1 MTNPNTHTTTRV
13 RTQYAYKMCLTIF
26 DNAMMYCP
34 FLRKKNRDYFWMK
47 YRRSGEP
54 VLANKL

>member
-34 FLRKKNRDYFWMK
+34 LLIKKKQRLFLDEIPEKWRACARK
-47 YRRSGEP
+47 
-54 VLANKL
+54 